1 MQADLRVEDEK
12 IIMSPSL
19 SNLTVENDLIVKYQT
34 EIRNL
39 QIQLGTSEAENRGLR
54 VEVEELRSLLSTFT
68 AN

>member
-1 MQADLRVEDEK
+1 
-12 IIMSPSL
+12 
-19 SNLTVENDLIVKYQT
+19 LTVENDLIVKYQT

>member
-1 MQADLRVEDEK
+1 LQADLRVEDEK